1 VDLARA
7 LAYLDE
13 HVNLEASAGRIEGL
27 SLDRVRRL
35 TEVLGDPQDAL
46 PIVHLT
52 GTNGKGSTAR
62 MITALLAETGLSVGT
77 YTSPHLQRI
86 NERLARN
93 GEPVDDDTLAELLGD
108 IAAVE
113 PVAGVTPSY
122 FEIMTAAAFRWF
134 ADIAVDVAVVEV
146 GLLGRF
152 DATNVADGRVAVV
165 TNVGHDHSD
174 FQGDWRARIAKEKAG
189 IIKPGSSL
197 VLGETD
203 PELVPIFLAE
213 QQAETWQRDVDFGCE
228 ANDVAVGGRL
238 LDIRTPSGVLEQIF
252 LSLHGAHQGDNAAA
266 AVTAAEA
273 FFARSL
279 DADVVREAFGG
290 LTVPGR
296 FEVIRHAP
304 LVVLDGAHNP
314 EGAAAAAETLAADFS
329 FDGRPILVVGMLAGR
344 NPRDVLD
351 ALEVGGASLVVAC
364 TPPSARAIPA
374 EVVAAVAEEFGV
386 VVEVVPDV
394 ARAVDRALDV
404 ATAADAVLVAGS
416 LYVVGAA
423 RTHLGLAT

>member
-13 HVNLEASAGRIEGL
+13 HVNLEATAGRIEGL
-27 SLDRVRRL
+27 SLDRMRRL
-35 TEVLGDPQDAL
+35 TEVLGDPQDAF
-46 PIVHLT
+46 PVVHLT

-77 YTSPHLQRI
+77 CASPHLQRI

-93 GEPVDDDTLAELLGD
+93 GEPVDDETLAELLGD

-113 PVAGVTPSY
+113 PVAGVAPSY

-152 DATNVADGRVAVV
+152 DATNVADGRIAAV

-174 FQGDWRARIAKEKAG
+174 FQGDWRERIAREKAG

-203 PELVPIFLAE
+203 PDLLPIFLAE

-228 ANDVAVGGRL
+228 VNDVAVGGRL
-238 LDIRTPSGVLEQIF
+238 LDIRTPSGVLEQVF
-252 LSLHGAHQGDNAAA
+252 LSLHGAHQGDNAAV

-273 FFARSL
+273 FFARAL
-279 DADVVREAFGG
+279 DPDLVREAFGG
-290 LTVPGR
+290 LTIPGR
-296 FEVIRHAP
+296 FEVIGHAP
-304 LVVLDGAHNP
+304 LVVLDVAHNP
-314 EGAAAAAETLAADFS
+314 EGAAAASETLAADFS
-329 FDGRPILVVGMLAGR
+329 YEGRPILVVGMLGGR
-344 NPRDVLD
+344 DPRSVLES
-351 ALEVGGASLVVAC
+351 LEVAGASLVVAC
-364 TPPSARAIPA
+364 APSSPRAIPA
-374 EVVAAVAEEFGV
+374 EVVAAAAAESGVA
-386 VVEVVPDV
+386 VEVVPDV
-394 ARAVDRALDV
+394 ERAVDRALDV
-404 ATAADAVLVAGS
+404 ATASDAVLVTGS
-416 LYVVGAA
+416 HYVVGAA
-423 RTHLGLAT
+423 RTHLGLT